1 MKLKTI
7 YRCQECGQASSKW
20 IGQCPSCGRW
30 NTFVEEAEETLSR
43 TASRSR
49 ALTEFTSEPVRLSDS
64 GNLEPRY
71 MSTGIEEFDR
81 ALGGGIIEGQVL
93 LLAGPPGI
101 GKSTI
106 MMEVSKAMASGA
118 LKDSKVLYVSGEE
131 SLAQ

>member
-1 MKLKTI
+1 MKLRTI

-20 IGQCPSCGRW
+20 IGQCPSCGQW
-30 NTFVEEAEETLSR
+30 NTFVEEAEEAFSK
-43 TASRSR
+43 TASRSK

-64 GNLEPRY
+64 AGAEPRY

-101 GKSTI
+101 GKSSI
-106 MMEVSKAMASGA
+106 MTEVCKAMASEIGRA
-118 LKDSKVLYVSGEE
+118 HV
-131 SLAQ
+131 